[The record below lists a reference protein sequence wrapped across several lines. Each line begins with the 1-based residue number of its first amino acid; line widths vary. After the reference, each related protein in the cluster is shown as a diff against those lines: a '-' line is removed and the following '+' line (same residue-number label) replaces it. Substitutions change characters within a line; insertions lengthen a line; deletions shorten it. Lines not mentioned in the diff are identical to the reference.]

1 MQLRPRCTTC
11 RQTGHTVCPQVTP
24 PPPTPVVPSGTKC
37 CSFCRKP
44 GHYKPKCEEYK
55 KSLVNPVVNPVAKTS
70 CCSFCRSPNH
80 RKPRCNL
87 INILRD
93 ACAPELEKYKQ
104 KIQWLYILSD
114 LAVKQEVK
122 HYFNFLQASFKCDQL
137 CELTESQYM
146 SDILSFRLFVATNNY
161 FCKFFESV
169 KYQFASKYP
178 KNIPK
183 INLELCAENPKPE
196 FQECGICLSDEIDHC
211 NMVKLTC
218 GHEFC
223 GDCTVNLV
231 NKKPRCAYC
240 RADVKKV
247 SVNSKQCFDLLKA
260 HAIFV

>member
-11 RQTGHTVCPQVTP
+11 RQTGHTVCQIIPS
-24 PPPTPVVPSGTKC
+24 PPTPVVPSGTKC

-44 GHYKPKCEEYK
+44 GHYKPRCEEYK
-55 KSLVNPVVNPVAKTS
+55 KSLVNKVSVTS
-70 CCSFCRSPNH
+70 HCSFCRSPDN

-87 INILRD
+87 VNILRE
-93 ACAPELEKYKQ
+93 ACAPELEKYKR
-104 KIQWLYILSD
+104 KIQGLYILSD
-114 LAVKQEVK
+114 LDVKREVK
-122 HYFNFLQASFKCDQL
+122 HYFSFLQASFKCDQL
-137 CELTESQYM
+137 CELTDSQYM

-161 FCKFFESV
+161 FCKFFETI
-169 KYQFASKYP
+169 KHNFAFKYP
-178 KNIPK
+178 KNIQK

-223 GDCTVNLV
+223 GDCTIKLV
-231 NKKPRCAYC
+231 NKNPCCAFC

-260 HAIFV
+260 NPIFA